1 MALGRSRQA
10 KHRRTV
16 RRQSTGDKR
25 VNAALKASLRRHK
38 LSAAHIYPL
47 YGKGPKAH
55 PSTTLSKP
63 RGGGCVV
70 VVKRGSPGATP
81 GYGRAKKGM
90 YVVIGPNHKQE
101 GKFRSPRAAARIAVK
116 TYVACR
122 ARKAR

>member
-1 MALGRSRQA
+1 MALGRSAQA

-16 RRQSTGDKR
+16 RRQEAGDWR

-38 LSAAHIYPL
+38 LSAAHIVNL
-47 YGKGPKAH
+47 YGKGSTFA
-55 PSTTLSKP
+55 STTLAKP

-70 VVKRGSPGATP
+70 VVQPGSPGATP

-90 YVVIGPNHKQE
+90 FVVIGPGHKQV
-101 GKFRSPRAAARIAVK
+101 GKFRNPGAAARIAVK